1 MMQLLKSAFSF
12 ESSHLSE
19 VILSVSGVFVAMTV
33 LVLTMGWLSD
43 GVYAWFVIASMGA
56 SAIIL
61 FATPHAPM
69 AQPWSLLAG
78 QMIAG
83 ICGLASWTLFNDP
96 MIAVPIA
103 VASSLLFMLLFKA
116 RHAPGGAT
124 ALFIALG
131 TVEVE
136 TLGWNLL
143 WLSLLPSILILLVTA
158 ILFNAPFKWR
168 RYPYVMLKQTQAEA
182 EKRSDIT
189 HEDLVYASE
198 QMQGYFEMSEA
209 EFMQLY
215 RAARQHHKMNAQ
227 LAEQSTRPGAESK
240 RQKS

>member
-19 VILSVSGVFVAMTV
+19 VLLSVSGVLVAMTV

-69 AQPWSLLAG
+69 AQPWALLAG

-83 ICGLASWTLFNDP
+83 ICGLASWTFFSDP

-103 VASSLLFMLLFKA
+103 VTSTLFFMLLFKA

-136 TLGWNLL
+136 TLGWSLL
-143 WLSLLPSILILLVTA
+143 WLSLLPSVLILLGTA

-168 RYPYVMLKQTQAEA
+168 RYPYVVFNKTQAQP

-198 QMQGYFEMSEA
+198 KMHGYFEMSEA

-215 RAARQHHKMNAQ
+215 RAARQHHQKT
-227 LAEQSTRPGAESK
+227 EQTRPGAETK
-240 RQKS
+240 GQKS

>member
-1 MMQLLKSAFSF
+1 MKRLLKSAFSF

-19 VILSVSGVFVAMTV
+19 MILSVMGVFIAMIAV
-33 LVLTMGWLSD
+33 VIVMAWVSD

-61 FATPHAPM
+61 FSTPHAPM
-69 AQPWSLLAG
+69 AQPWAVLAG
-78 QMIAG
+78 QMLAG
-83 ICGLASWTLFNDP
+83 TCGLASWALFKDP

-103 VASSLLFMLLFKA
+103 VASTLLFMQLFKA

-136 TLGWNLL
+136 TLGWSLL
-143 WLSLLPSILILLVTA
+143 WLSLLPSVLTLIFVSVV
-158 ILFNAPFKWR
+158 FNAPFKWR
-168 RYPYVMLKQTQAEA
+168 RYPYVVFQRTQPKP
-182 EKRSDIT
+182 EKTPEIT
-189 HEDLVYASE
+189 HDDLVYASE

-215 RAARQHHKMNAQ
+215 RAAREHHKT
-227 LAEQSTRPGAESK
+227 SRPG
-240 RQKS
+240 R